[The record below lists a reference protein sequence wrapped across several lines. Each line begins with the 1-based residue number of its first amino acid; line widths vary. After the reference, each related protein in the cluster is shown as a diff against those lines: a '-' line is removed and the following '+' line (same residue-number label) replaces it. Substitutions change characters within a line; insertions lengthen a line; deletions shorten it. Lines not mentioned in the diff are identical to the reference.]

1 MKEKK
6 MNKWKMLTLVGQDK
20 PGIVARITTA
30 LYEVGAQLGE
40 ASMMRLGGNFTIM
53 LMLKSEQSTEQL
65 KSSIASVC
73 QEMEL
78 TSDFQDIEA
87 DLHQHE
93 IPDSRITVYGADTA
107 GIVSK
112 ATSHLLAAGFNIMD
126 LESDVAGSEEA
137 PIYIMHIEGIA
148 ANGMD
153 ALDKAIEQIKA
164 DGVNVDMT
172 PIDIMIG

>member
-1 MKEKK
+1 

-107 GIVSK
+107 GIVAK

-148 ANGMD
+148 ANGME